1 MQISMFFKK
10 IKLLKS
16 IGFRFKRQTNLV
28 IIFFGTGLGKN
39 ITWERSSITKKA
51 LKQRLQMQLI
61 ITVIAVSI

>member
-39 ITWERSSITKKA
+39 ITWKRSSITKKA
-51 LKQRLQMQLI
+51 RL
-61 ITVIAVSI
+61 